1 MQVKR
6 NVVIKGIVTPWL
18 KDDLKAKANA
28 LIKQTEIEMQT
39 LERQLRQLSVM
50 VPGENDAQKNLIR
63 QQLQIELNDR
73 ETLVRQLRS
82 DLANIDK
89 LQDGE
94 EVVYAV
100 LEGYVDLQPG
110 DRFEEK
116 VNNAE
121 IVIKDGEVVEL
132 RNA

>member
-18 KDDLKAKANA
+18 RDDLRAKANA

-39 LERQLRQLSVM
+39 LERQMRQLSVM
-50 VPGENDAQKNLIR
+50 VPGENDAQKNMVR
-63 QQLQIELNDR
+63 QQLQLELNDR
-73 ETLVRQLRS
+73 ETLIRQLKS

-100 LEGYVDLQPG
+100 LEGFVDLQPG
-110 DRFEEK
+110 DVFEDK
-116 VNNAE
+116 INKAE
-121 IVIKDGEVVEL
+121 VIIKDGAVVEL

>member
-1 MQVKR
+1 VQVKR
-6 NVVIKGIVTPWL
+6 NVVVKGIVTPWL
-18 KDDLKAKANA
+18 KEDLKSKANA

-50 VPGENDAQKNLIR
+50 VPGQNDAQKNLVR
-63 QQLQIELNDR
+63 QQLQMELNDR

-82 DLANIDK
+82 DMANIDK
-89 LQDGE
+89 LEDGE

-116 VNNAE
+116 VNKAE